1 MFNSRSDIHFCVV
14 TAVKPDKLG
23 LDMGNLPRM
32 DSRGNTTISNANI
45 DNNWNIYRF

>member
-32 DSRGNTTISNANI
+32 DTRGNTTISNANT
-45 DNNWNIYRF
+45 NNNRNIYGF